1 VSKKTGEKWGK
12 IPRSE
17 NMKNTNLFISRPL
30 PVSESMK
37 TSAFN
42 TTNTA
47 SAELARK
54 HRIELKKSKRK

>member
-1 VSKKTGEKWGK
+1 
-12 IPRSE
+12 
-17 NMKNTNLFISRPL
+17 
-30 PVSESMK
+30 MK